1 MRMSML
7 EVYNENLEDLL
18 LPSEVAAASSGTS
31 AVPATPGRAST
42 AAAAA
47 GGRGAASSSADA
59 SAAVP
64 FDTARDLIVAAAR
77 ASAVPA
83 AAGASGRAGGS
94 AAAAGPA
101 GALKPLTLVDHA
113 ERGTVCLGLSEVE
126 VDSLEQVIW
135 LLQRAE
141 ER

>member
-1 MRMSML
+1 
-7 EVYNENLEDLL
+7 V
-18 LPSEVAAASSGTS
+18 
-31 AVPATPGRAST
+31 
-42 AAAAA
+42 
-47 GGRGAASSSADA
+47 
-59 SAAVP
+59 
-64 FDTARDLIVAAAR
+64 
-77 ASAVPA
+77 
-83 AAGASGRAGGS
+83 
-94 AAAAGPA
+94 